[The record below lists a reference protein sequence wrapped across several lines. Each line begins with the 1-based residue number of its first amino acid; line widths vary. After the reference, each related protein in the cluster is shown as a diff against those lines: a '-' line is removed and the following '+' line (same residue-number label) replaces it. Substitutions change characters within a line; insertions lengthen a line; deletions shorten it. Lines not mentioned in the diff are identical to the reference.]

1 MRAYRFKRE
10 YILRMSLRRKIA
22 PIFSPSRKISWKI
35 PVEEDLLEKL
45 KMIAFESVA
54 RPGPVREREMMGHV
68 SPVIRCEEPAVSPI
82 DRRRYDLL
90 LVSQGR
96 QGFCC

>member
-1 MRAYRFKRE
+1 MDVEKHKGDDESVPLQARIHSSHVTAEKDCAN
-10 YILRMSLRRKIA
+10 LL
-22 PIFSPSRKISWKI
+22 